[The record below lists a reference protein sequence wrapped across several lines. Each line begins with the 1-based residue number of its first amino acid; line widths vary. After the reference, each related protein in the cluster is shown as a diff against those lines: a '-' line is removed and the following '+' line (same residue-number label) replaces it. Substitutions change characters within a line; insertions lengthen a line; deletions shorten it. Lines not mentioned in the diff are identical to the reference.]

1 MPEILTSPQ
10 SPIDALVLLNR
21 QTSGPASLRPF
32 PRERALQCLEQV
44 ICYGEE
50 HLRDAQKSSL
60 RDLLQAEVL
69 ELRYSD
75 LDSAVGCL
83 EASLRA
89 AD

>member
-1 MPEILTSPQ
+1 
-10 SPIDALVLLNR
+10 
-21 QTSGPASLRPF
+21 
-32 PRERALQCLEQV
+32 LQCLEQV